1 MKRLVMIVDDEAA
14 VRDSLS
20 SVLSTYGYETLTCAS
35 ARQALQEIEKLRPD
49 CVVLDVRMPE
59 IDGLQMLQ
67 IMKGMDDPP
76 PVIVITGHADVAMA
90 VQAMKIGARD
100 FLEKPVVDEELVSS
114 IGATITSSSQTT
126 DDSSLI
132 KTVSERYAALTPRER
147 DVAELVVQG
156 YSSAAIAAGLSI
168 SVRTVD
174 HHRAAILA
182 KMQAT
187 SLPQLLRFLLLV
199 PRIGSFPSSNR
210 A

>member
-1 MKRLVMIVDDEAA
+1 MMKHVIMIVDDEAA

-20 SVLSTYGYETLTCAS
+20 SVLSTYGYDTVACST
-35 ARQALQEIEKLRPD
+35 ARHALREIEAMKPD

-67 IMKGMDDPP
+67 LMKKMDGAP
-76 PVIVITGHADVAMA
+76 PVIIITGHADVPMA
-90 VQAMKIGARD
+90 VQAMKAGATD
-100 FLEKPVVDEELVSS
+100 FLEKPVVDEDLAASIAAAINANGQVSEE
-114 IGATITSSSQTT
+114 Q
-126 DDSSLI
+126 SLARA
-132 KTVSERYAALTPRER
+132 VSERYTALTPRER
-147 DVAELVVQG
+147 DVAEMVAEG
-156 YSSAAIAAGLSI
+156 YSSSAIAAELSI

-199 PRIGSFPSSNR
+199 PRRSSSPD
-210 A
+210 

>member
-1 MKRLVMIVDDEAA
+1 MMHVVMIVDDEAA

-20 SVLSTYGYETLTCAS
+20 SVLSTYGYRTFTCDS
-35 ARQALQEIEKLRPD
+35 ARRALHEIDRLKPD

-67 IMKGMDDPP
+67 LMNGIDDPP

-90 VQAMKIGARD
+90 VQAMKSGARD
-100 FLEKPVVDEELVSS
+100 FLEKPVVDEELVFS
-114 IGATITSSSQTT
+114 IRAAIAASTQSTEEP
-126 DDSSLI
+126 SLAR
-132 KTVSERYAALTPRER
+132 TMSERYAALTPRER
-147 DVAELVVQG
+147 DVAEMVVQG
-156 YSSAAIAAGLSI
+156 YSSAAIASSLSI

-199 PRIGSFPSSNR
+199 PGIGSSAS
-210 A
+210 